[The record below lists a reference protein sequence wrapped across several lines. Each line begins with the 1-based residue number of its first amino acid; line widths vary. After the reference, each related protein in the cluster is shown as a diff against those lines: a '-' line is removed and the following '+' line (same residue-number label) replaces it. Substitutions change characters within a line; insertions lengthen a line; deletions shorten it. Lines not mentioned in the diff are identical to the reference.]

1 MDRDTFLCEQFRTL
15 REEIRE
21 TKARIF
27 KTLAFGVAV
36 VPAAQF
42 LAQSY
47 DLEIVLYSTPL
58 LVIVIAL
65 LFLSENHALMRCGR
79 YILYE
84 IEPFVPDAVGWET
97 WLERKGP
104 YDPRTVD
111 KFLAICFY
119 LLFFVYF
126 TGSVFIATRTAYAT
140 LGQVVGTV
148 LLGIYIVIGGW
159 FLIFLF
165 KSSKTST
172 HTVFD
177 DHTPQAPRGRAITEP
192 P

>member
-1 MDRDTFLCEQFRTL
+1 MDRETFLCEQFRTL

-65 LFLSENHALMRCGR
+65 LYLSENHALMRCGR
-79 YILYE
+79 YILHE
-84 IEPFVPDAVGWET
+84 IEPHISGVVGWEA

-126 TGSVFIATRTAYAT
+126 TGSVFIATKTAYAN
-140 LGQVVGTV
+140 LGQIAGTV
-148 LLGIYIVIGGW
+148 FLGIYIVIGGW

-165 KSSKTST
+165 KNSKTST

-177 DHTPQAPRGRAITEP
+177 NQSA
-192 P
+192 